1 MALNIKNQEVER
13 LTEQLAILTGNT
25 KTGAVGQAVREK
37 LDRLKSSGGV
47 EHGAAERLT
56 VFLETRPRG

>member
-1 MALNIKNQEVER
+1 MALNIKNQEVVR

-37 LDRLKSSGGV
+37 LDRIKANGGV
-47 EHGAAERLT
+47 EHLPVT
-56 VFLETRPRG
+56 VLVETRSRRS